1 MAYSSRQS
9 KNATSALGR
18 PSAQATVY
26 GVWFSGIA
34 IGVILI
40 LILAGLVG
48 NNHLPTARQKE
59 DSNSIRAKDQ
69 PYPGGLT
76 TRGVPYNQPLALDT
90 ANGTVTE
97 VEQWKAQGAA
107 GQTQLKDAIARGNI
121 YFAQICIG
129 CHAGP
134 LNSTS
139 NGPWFGNL
147 YQTKYLYNGQPVNDA
162 NVVYFILR
170 GHGNMPA
177 GIPLPQQAVDI
188 MLYVK
193 NQTSGSSNQ
202 AAVSK

>member
-1 MAYSSRQS
+1 MAYNARQS

-18 PSAQATVY
+18 PKAQATVY
-26 GVWFSGIA
+26 GVWFTGIA

-40 LILAGLVG
+40 VILAGFAG
-48 NNHLPTARQKE
+48 NTYLNTGRQNE
-59 DSNSIRAKDQ
+59 DINSIRAKDQ
-69 PYPGGLT
+69 PYPGGLLP
-76 TRGVPYNQPLALDT
+76 RSVAYNQPIGIDT
-90 ANGTVTE
+90 DKGTVAE
-97 VEQWKAQGAA
+97 VEKWKTEGVQG
-107 GQTQLKDAIARGNI
+107 QKQLTDAVARGNV

-134 LNSTS
+134 LSSVS
-139 NGPWFGNL
+139 NGPWIGNL
-147 YQTKYLYNGQPVNDA
+147 YKTSHLYNGQPVNDA

-193 NQTSGSSNQ
+193 QQTGGNTPQ
-202 AAVSK
+202 